1 MITINKNSSN
11 YVTVTLQEKTTIT
24 NPVYLFRFVCDLTGK
39 EIVFTSTNLSTNT
52 LRYDRFLIVED
63 VIGNQDLYNGVINLK
78 DTGDYTYYVYEI
90 ASSSP
95 QDLDY
100 NNATSEVERGKMICF
115 DSTETTTS
123 SFSIDDVIDN
133 YTFKE

>member
-1 MITINKNSSN
+1 MIIINKNSSN

-39 EIVFTSTNLSTNT
+39 EVVFTSTNLSTNT
-52 LRYDRFLIVED
+52 LRYDRFLIIED
-63 VIGNQDLYNGVINLK
+63 VLNNQDLYSGVINLK
-78 DTGDYTYYVYEI
+78 DTGDYTYYIYEI

-100 NNATSEVERGKMICF
+100 NNAIGEVERGKMTCF

-123 SFSIDDVIDN
+123 SFNIDDVIDN
-133 YTFKE
+133 FTFKN